1 MYLSF
6 YNLRENPFQ
15 ISTDPKFLWLGPKHE
30 EGLATLKYGVLGKKG
45 FLLLTG
51 DVGTGK
57 TTLVNALLNTL
68 GEDILVAVIRDPNLE
83 PLDFFNYIAHAFKM
97 GREFDRKGSFLIHF
111 EKFLVAAHAA
121 GRTVLLI
128 IDESQRITPELLEE
142 VRLLSN
148 IERHD
153 CKLLNI
159 FFVGQIEFNDILLRP
174 ENRAIRQRIT
184 VNYTIPALTESE
196 TGSYIEH
203 RLEVA
208 GLPEKKSAPQHDQEI
223 ETDENDKDAPE
234 PPAPR
239 KEIFTPGAVQE
250 IFSFSRGYP
259 RLINVICDRCLLTG
273 FVEDAATIT
282 TEIVRECREELRI
295 PESGLPLGKHAL
307 GQAQN
312 KGPGVFPE
320 REEKKSQQAVA
331 TDDTAHLPGS
341 RQKQPGRFNIRLMLI
356 LAVLLIGIAFTYT
369 DLSKN
374 DDQSLL
380 TNMLMK
386 YAGEPGPSTTDPAP
400 GEDEGKKSEPV
411 RLTLP
416 QAEKRGTVQ
425 ASATEKI
432 NNGQDGSTLRELGG
446 TSRTATAE
454 TNGSAD
460 YRTQP
465 PAEKSIIYF
474 PKDSINP
481 ADTSLA
487 ELNSLAESLLHHP
500 RLNILIT
507 GYSDS
512 LGHEQYNV
520 KLSEFRANTVK
531 SYLMGR
537 GLAESRIRVQ
547 GLGSQ
552 DPIASNETTDG
563 RNANRRVEIEIIE
576 SLDN

>member
-6 YNLRENPFQ
+6 YHLRENPFQ

-30 EGLATLKYGVLGKKG
+30 EGLATLKYGVVDRKG

-83 PLDFFNYIAHAFKM
+83 PLDFFNYIAHAFKI

-111 EKFLVAAHAA
+111 EKFLIEAHAA

-128 IDESQRITPELLEE
+128 IDESQRITQELLEE

-159 FFVGQIEFNDILLRP
+159 FFVGQIEFNDILLRS

-184 VNYTIPALTESE
+184 VNYTIPALTEAE
-196 TGSYIEH
+196 TGNYIRH

-208 GLPEKKSAPQHDQEI
+208 GLPADESAAGQGQKS
-223 ETDENDKDAPE
+223 ETDGKGKDGPE
-234 PPAPR
+234 PPTPQ

-273 FVEDAATIT
+273 FVEDTPAIT
-282 TEIVRECREELRI
+282 AEIVRECREELRI
-295 PESGLPLGKHAL
+295 PESGLPPGRLYAGS
-307 GQAQN
+307 AQN
-312 KGPGVFPE
+312 KRPVSPE
-320 REEKKSQQAVA
+320 GNEIKEQQAVTA
-331 TDDTAHLPGS
+331 DDSAHLREN
-341 RQKQPGRFNIRLMLI
+341 RQKKTGRFNIRLMLI
-356 LAVLLIGIAFTYT
+356 FAVLLVGIAFAYT

-374 DDQSLL
+374 DDQALL
-380 TNMLMK
+380 TNMIMK
-386 YAGEPGPSTTDPAP
+386 YAGEPVLSANDPAQK
-400 GEDEGKKSEPV
+400 EDGKQSESG

-416 QAEKRGTVQ
+416 QAEEKGTETSV
-425 ASATEKI
+425 TEQI
-432 NNGQDGSTLRELGG
+432 NTGPEENTRRDLDGTSHTGSTK
-446 TSRTATAE
+446 TA
-454 TNGSAD
+454 GSAMS
-460 YRTQP
+460 RPEP
-465 PAEKSIIYF
+465 PVEKSIIYF
-474 PKDSINP
+474 SKDSIDP

-487 ELNSLAESLLHHP
+487 ELNSLAENLLHHP
-500 RLNILIT
+500 RLNIMIT

-512 LGHEQYNV
+512 YGQEPYNV

-531 SYLMGR
+531 SYLLGR

-552 DPIASNETTDG
+552 DPIASNETTEG
-563 RNANRRVEIEIIE
+563 RNANRRVEIEIIRP
-576 SLDN
+576 LDN